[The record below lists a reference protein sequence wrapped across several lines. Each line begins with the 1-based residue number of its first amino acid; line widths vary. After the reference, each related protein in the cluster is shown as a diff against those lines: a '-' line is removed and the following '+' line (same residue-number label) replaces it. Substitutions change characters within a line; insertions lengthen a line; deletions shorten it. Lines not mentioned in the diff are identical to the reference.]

1 MVCEGAVYAVL
12 TPGPY
17 TYGCVRKGHRCIV
30 SKERRAH
37 PRIDG
42 EIAANILINNEENA
56 VARVL
61 DVSAGGIGF
70 LFSGSVALGDSVV
83 AHLDGGTRLE
93 GDVVR
98 LFDGG
103 FAISLAMSEHKRQ
116 RLAETLD
123 RERARGRSLDKLSLE
138 RRIAKRV
145 KGMTQSVVCET
156 ANRRFPVRI
165 VDMSLTGVAIETE
178 EKLEMDALVVIGK
191 MRGSVVRCEG
201 NRYGVRLLAPEDCLD
216 PADIE
221 FEDGEL
227 RRA

>member
-1 MVCEGAVYAVL
+1 M
-12 TPGPY
+12 
-17 TYGCVRKGHRCIV
+17 
-30 SKERRAH
+30 SKEKRAH

-42 EIAANILINNEENA
+42 EIAANILINNDENA

-70 LFSGSVALGDSVV
+70 LFKGAISPGDHIV

-98 LFDGG
+98 IFEGG
-103 FAISLAMSEHKRQ
+103 FAIALAMSDHKRQ

-123 RERARGRSLDKLSLE
+123 RERARGRALDRLTLE

-145 KGMTQSVVCET
+145 TGMSQSVVCET

-178 EKLEMDALVVIGK
+178 EKLDLDALVMVGK
-191 MRGSVVRCEG
+191 MRGTVIRREG
-201 NRYGVRLLAPEDCLD
+201 NRYGVRLLAAEETMDLPE
-216 PADIE
+216 IE
-221 FEDGEL
+221 T
-227 RRA
+227 ASSA

>member
-1 MVCEGAVYAVL
+1 M
-12 TPGPY
+12 
-17 TYGCVRKGHRCIV
+17 
-30 SKERRAH
+30 SKEKRAH

-70 LFSGSVALGDSVV
+70 LFKGEIAPGDHIV

-98 LFDGG
+98 IFEGG
-103 FAISLAMSEHKRQ
+103 FAITLAMSDHKRQ

-123 RERARGRSLDKLSLE
+123 RERARGRALDRLTLE

-145 KGMTQSVVCET
+145 TGMSQSVVCET

-178 EKLEMDALVVIGK
+178 EKLDLDALVIVGK
-191 MRGSVVRCEG
+191 MRGSVIRREG
-201 NRYGVRLLAPEDCLD
+201 NRYGVRLLAAEETMDLPE
-216 PADIE
+216 IE
-221 FEDGEL
+221 T
-227 RRA
+227 ASSA

>member
-1 MVCEGAVYAVL
+1 MG
-12 TPGPY
+12 
-17 TYGCVRKGHRCIV
+17 
-30 SKERRAH
+30 KERRAH

-42 EIAANILINNEENA
+42 EIAANILINNEDNA
-56 VARVL
+56 VAQVL

-70 LFSGSVALGDSVV
+70 LFKGSIALGDRVV

-103 FAISLAMSEHKRQ
+103 FAITLAMSEHKRQ

-123 RERARGRSLDKLSLE
+123 RERARGRALEKLTLE

-145 KGMTQSVVCET
+145 TAMSQSVVCET
-156 ANRRFPVRI
+156 ADRRFPVRI

-178 EKLEMDALVVIGK
+178 EKLDMDALVVIGK
-191 MRGSVVRCEG
+191 MRGTVIRREG
-201 NRYGVRLLAPEDCLD
+201 NRYGVRLLAAEECLD
-216 PADIE
+216 VPEMETAD
-221 FEDGEL
+221 GAQ